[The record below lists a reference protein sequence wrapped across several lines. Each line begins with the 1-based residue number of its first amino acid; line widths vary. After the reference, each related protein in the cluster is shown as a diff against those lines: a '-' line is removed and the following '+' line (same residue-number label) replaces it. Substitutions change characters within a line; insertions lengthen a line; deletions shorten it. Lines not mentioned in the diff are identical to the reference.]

1 MGPWGLLGW
10 GYGAMG
16 LYMFEGVPW
25 YAIVHPSGSMPWECK
40 FQGPLRMKEDLQP
53 LGIPWEPGRLK
64 LLAALP
70 VKPGHCLGWHV
81 ANGSVSSVAF
91 VETRPYQQRWI
102 LPDGI
107 SGCLIAGGVQN
118 VLEKEPK

>member
-1 MGPWGLLGW
+1 MNILGSI
-10 GYGAMG
+10 AD
-16 LYMFEGVPW
+16 ERRSA
-25 YAIVHPSGSMPWECK
+25 AIG
-40 FQGPLRMKEDLQP
+40 DT
-53 LGIPWEPGRLK
+53 PWEPGRLK

-107 SGCLIAGGVQN
+107 LGRLIAGGVQN